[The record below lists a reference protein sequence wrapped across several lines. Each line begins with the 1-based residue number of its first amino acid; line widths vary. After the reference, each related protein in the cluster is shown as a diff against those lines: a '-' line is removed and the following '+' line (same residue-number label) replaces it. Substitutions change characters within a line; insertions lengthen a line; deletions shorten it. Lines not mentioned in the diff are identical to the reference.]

1 MEQFNLTLAC
11 LGGLIFLLG
20 LASARLEHMA
30 FSATLA
36 SLIAGIVLGPAVLGV
51 FDVSVLQREP
61 EVLEDLAR
69 ITLAVALAGVAM
81 RIPRGYAVR
90 YWRPMSLL
98 VVLAM
103 PLMWIISTALVFL
116 FLDLGLLRSA
126 LVAAIVTPTDPVAS
140 AAVVT
145 GAPGL
150 KHIPER
156 LRHAISLESGANDG
170 LAYPFVLLPLL
181 LLTRGEADAWSEWLT
196 KVWLYEIGL
205 AVLLAPVMGYTAA
218 KLILWAQEKKT
229 ILESWRCVYV
239 LSVAFFSAGAGGL
252 IGCNEILLVFLTCLV
267 FSQVVSDKESID
279 HGATIEAVNR
289 YFSIP
294 IFAVIGMLIPWEG
307 WRALGWRGAG
317 MIVAL
322 LLLRRMPVLLLLRPM
337 IGNVRSIPD
346 ALLMGWFGPVAVA
359 ALYYTALVEQ
369 RLADP
374 RIWHVASL
382 VICASAL
389 VHGISAAPLT
399 NLYGR
404 HSERAKRRES
414 GKPASSE

>member
-1 MEQFNLTLAC
+1 MEQFNLILAC
-11 LGGLIFLLG
+11 LGGMIFLLG
-20 LASARLEHMA
+20 LASARLEYMA

-36 SLIAGIVLGPAVLGV
+36 SLIAGVVLGPAVLGV
-51 FDVSVLQREP
+51 FDASELQNKPSR
-61 EVLEDLAR
+61 LEDVAR
-69 ITLAVALAGVAM
+69 ITLAVSLAGVAM
-81 RIPRGYAVR
+81 RIPRSYIVH
-90 YWRPMSLL
+90 YWRQMSLL
-98 VVLAM
+98 VALAM
-103 PLMWIISTALVFL
+103 PLMWIISTALVYL

-150 KHIPER
+150 KQIPER
-156 LRHAISLESGANDG
+156 LRHAISLESGVNDG

-181 LLTRGEADAWSEWLT
+181 LLTRGKADAWGEWLS

-205 AVLLAPVMGYTAA
+205 AVLLGPAMGYMAA
-218 KLILWAQEKKT
+218 KLIRWAQEKKSIT
-229 ILESWRCVYV
+229 ESWRCVYA
-239 LSVAFFSAGAGGL
+239 LSVAFFAAGAGGL
-252 IGCNEILLVFLTCLV
+252 IGCNEILLVFLTSLV
-267 FSQVVSDKESID
+267 FSLVVGDKESID
-279 HGATIEAVNR
+279 HGAMIEAVNR

-294 IFAVIGMLIPWEG
+294 IFALIGMLIPWEG
-307 WRALGWRGAG
+307 WRALGWPGVG

-322 LLLRRMPVLLLLRPM
+322 LLLRRMPVMLLLRPL

-359 ALYYTALVEQ
+359 ALYYTELAEQ
-369 RLADP
+369 RLDDP

-382 VICASAL
+382 VICASVL
-389 VHGISAAPLT
+389 VHGISGAPLT

-404 HSERAKRRES
+404 NSARAKRQAE
-414 GKPASSE
+414 SSE